1 VSEEERERER
11 DMKNNKPIK
20 WWPHR
25 DQITPA
31 KLFRRAS
38 SGTESEACCCSW
50 KFIIYKER
58 YYYCFASRERE
69 KQKTRQ
75 RAEQQNSG
83 RGAGILIDA
92 RPTQ

>member
-1 VSEEERERER
+1 
-11 DMKNNKPIK
+11 MKNNKPIK

-58 YYYCFASRERE
+58 YYTTACVPAERQGSAARRAT
-69 KQKTRQ
+69 KQ
-75 RAEQQNSG
+75 RARGRNSN
-83 RGAGILIDA
+83 
-92 RPTQ
+92 